1 MSLRQRIKY
10 EKKLAKRA
18 RKNWE
23 NQDVP
28 DGWAALMGNQE
39 DPRNPR
45 GRTLQSW
52 NHELGMVNQ
61 ENAMLQHHNNH
72 LETICQELKTL
83 NQEADELRAIRAINE
98 QAEGG
103 GG

>member
-1 MSLRQRIKY
+1 
-10 EKKLAKRA
+10 
-18 RKNWE
+18 
-23 NQDVP
+23 
-28 DGWAALMGNQE
+28 
-39 DPRNPR
+39 
-45 GRTLQSW
+45 
-52 NHELGMVNQ
+52 MVNQ

-83 NQEADELRAIRAINE
+83 NHEADELRAIRAINE